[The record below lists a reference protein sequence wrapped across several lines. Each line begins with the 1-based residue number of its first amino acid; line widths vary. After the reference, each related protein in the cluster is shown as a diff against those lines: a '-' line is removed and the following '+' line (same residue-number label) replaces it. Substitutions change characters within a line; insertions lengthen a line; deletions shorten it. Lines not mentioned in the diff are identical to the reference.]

1 MYNADLTLY
10 IIAFYQV
17 KNKEIVEISQCLL
30 LLSMFNHIR
39 LVLTS

>member
-1 MYNADLTLY
+1 MYNAYLTLY

-30 LLSMFNHIR
+30 SMFNHIR
-39 LVLTS
+39 LVQTS